1 MVFRLFSISV
11 QLLLEY
17 PRSPPDYIRYQE
29 NLPTYT
35 SGGASAFLDQR
46 AVAELQSKLPG
57 YSDIEIF
64 RLIQTVRLSAELPV
78 HWFGN
83 PYHLH

>member
-1 MVFRLFSISV
+1 M

-17 PRSPPDYIRYQE
+17 PRSPPDYIRYRE

-35 SGGASAFLDQR
+35 SGGAFASWDQR
-46 AVAELQSKLPG
+46 AVAEPQSKLPG

-64 RLIQTVRLSAELPV
+64 QSIQIVRLSEELTV
-78 HWFGN
+78 HLF
-83 PYHLH
+83 